1 MCLIKEKKLT
11 GKEKLFCF
19 FYAQSRDARGA
30 AAKAGF
36 SVCPE
41 RTAAKLLARR
51 EVREEIN
58 SIAAERETFN
68 DEVRAGYRRLAFGP
82 VTDALRLLFAEEP
95 LSEECMEQL
104 DLMNVSDL
112 KRPKGGGLEIKFFDR
127 IKALEHLSEL
137 NQAKTAQE
145 GAVPFYKALERG
157 ARALTAAGEED
168 K

>member
-1 MCLIKEKKLT
+1 MI
-11 GKEKLFCF
+11 
-19 FYAQSRDARGA
+19 SS
-30 AAKAGF
+30 AKVKA
-36 SVCPE
+36 
-41 RTAAKLLARR
+41 LLKM
-51 EVREEIN
+51 EI
-58 SIAAERETFN
+58 SW
-68 DEVRAGYRRLAFGP
+68 
-82 VTDALRLLFAEEP
+82 
-95 LSEECMEQL
+95 L